1 MKSCR
6 SSSRRKKRRRMMRK
20 LFRKPGTGMT
30 GRIRTPEATATG
42 RTWADVLAAEGAG
55 PGNPVRI
62 ARVLE
67 IEE

>member
-1 MKSCR
+1 
-6 SSSRRKKRRRMMRK
+6 MRK